1 MEQTKQKSSFFY
13 GWLIVVGCM
22 LIQAVPYSLAAN
34 IQPAFTSYVTSG
46 EGFTYT
52 QFSLIFTIG
61 TIVFAL

>member
-1 MEQTKQKSSFFY
+1 MEQTKQKSTFFY

-46 EGFTYT
+46 EGL
-52 QFSLIFTIG
+52 LILNFH
-61 TIVFAL
+61 